1 MVRLQNIKKYF
12 QSEWGQV
19 AAIDDVS
26 LELQPGQLLTL
37 LGPSGCG
44 KTTTLR
50 CIAGLEKPDEGV
62 IQIGSDTVFSSAQ
75 GIALPAYRRRIGM
88 VFQSYA
94 IWPHMK
100 VFENVAFPLEGI
112 GLDKKDIRRRVEK
125 ALDLVGLLNLAQR
138 PAPQLSGGQ
147 QQRVALARALVAE
160 PEVLLLDEPLCNL
173 DAKLRVSMRSEIRA
187 LQQRLGITTIYV
199 THDQQEALAISDQVA
214 VMSGGRVVEMGA
226 PGALYERPKAR
237 FTAEFI
243 GTANMLP
250 VSGALTRVEAGG
262 WSARCPFGSV
272 HLLNGDVPNAD
283 NRRLLLMIRPEHV
296 QVSTSPMA
304 DSANSWRARVQSVTF
319 LGNFTE
325 CTLILDGHEV
335 AAQIA
340 GMAVVTAGQEVFLRL
355 PPDKCTIVRDDGDAK
370 EAAPVQGKASASV
383 AA

>member
-1 MVRLQNIKKYF
+1 MVRLQNIRKYF
-12 QSEWGQV
+12 RSEWGQV
-19 AAIDDVS
+19 AAIDKVS
-26 LELQPGQLLTL
+26 LELPPGQLLTL

-62 IQIGSDTVFSSAQ
+62 IQIGNDTVFSSAQ

-125 ALDLVGLLNLAQR
+125 ALDLVGLLELAQR

-160 PEVLLLDEPLCNL
+160 PDVLLLDEPLCNL

-214 VMSGGRVVEMGA
+214 VMSGGRVVEIGT
-226 PGALYERPKAR
+226 PSELYECPKAR

-243 GTANMLP
+243 GTANMFP
-250 VSGALTRVEAGG
+250 VEGSLTRVEAGG
-262 WSARCPFGSV
+262 WQVTCAFGQV
-272 HLLNGDVPNAD
+272 HLQNA
-283 NRRLLLMIRPEHV
+283 NVQNAGSRSLLLMIRPEHV
-296 QVSTSPMA
+296 QVSPGPVA
-304 DSANSWRARVQSVTF
+304 DAGNSWPARVQTVTF

-325 CTLILDGHEV
+325 CMLILNGREV
-335 AAQIA
+335 LAQIA
-340 GMAVVTAGQEVFLRL
+340 GMAALTAGQEVFLRL
-355 PPDKCTIVRDDGDAK
+355 PPDKCALVRGDDGAVALASNQEK
-370 EAAPVQGKASASV
+370 EAAA
-383 AA
+383 

>member
-1 MVRLQNIKKYF
+1 VVRLQNIKKYF
-12 QSEWGQV
+12 QTEWGQV
-19 AAIDDVS
+19 AAIDNVS
-26 LELQPGQLLTL
+26 LELPPGQLLTL

-62 IQIGSDTVFSSAQ
+62 IQIGNDVVFSSAQ

-112 GLDKKDIRRRVEK
+112 GLDKKDIRRRVET
-125 ALDLVGLLNLAQR
+125 ALDLVGLLELAQR

-160 PEVLLLDEPLCNL
+160 PDVLLLDEPLCNL

-187 LQQRLGITTIYV
+187 LQQRLGITAIYV

-214 VMSGGRVVEMGA
+214 VMSGGRVVEIGT
-226 PGALYERPKAR
+226 PSELYERPKAR

-243 GTANMLP
+243 GMANMLP
-250 VSGALTRVEAGG
+250 VNGPLTRVEAGG
-262 WSARCPFGSV
+262 WQANCAFGQV
-272 HLLNGDVPNAD
+272 HLQDCDAQNASGHG
-283 NRRLLLMIRPEHV
+283 LLLMIRPEHV
-296 QVSTSPMA
+296 QVSPGPIA
-304 DSANSWRARVQSVTF
+304 GAGNSWPARVQSVTF

-325 CTLILDGHEV
+325 CTLILNGHEIL
-335 AAQIA
+335 AQIA
-340 GMAVVTAGQEVFLRL
+340 GMAALTAGQDVLLRF
-355 PPDKCTIVRDDGDAK
+355 PPDKCAIVRGEDGAV
-370 EAAPVQGKASASV
+370 ALAGNQGKESA

>member
-1 MVRLQNIKKYF
+1 
-12 QSEWGQV
+12 
-19 AAIDDVS
+19 
-26 LELQPGQLLTL
+26 
-37 LGPSGCG
+37 
-44 KTTTLR
+44 LR
-50 CIAGLEKPDEGV
+50 CIAGLEKPDEGL
-62 IQIGSDTVFSSAQ
+62 IQIGKDTVFSSAQ
-75 GIALPAYRRRIGM
+75 GIAVPAYRRRIGM

-112 GLDKKDIRRRVEK
+112 GLDKKDIKRRVEK

-173 DAKLRVSMRSEIRA
+173 DAKLRVTMRSEIRA

-226 PGALYERPKAR
+226 PGELYERPKVR

-250 VSGALTRVEAGG
+250 ITGALMRLEAER
-262 WSARCPFGSV
+262 WQANCSFGQV
-272 HLLNGDVPNAD
+272 HLQNKAAHDGDG
-283 NRRLLLMIRPEHV
+283 RGLLLMIRPEHV
-296 QVSTSPMA
+296 QVSASALA
-304 DSANSWRARVQSVTF
+304 DPINSWPARVASVTF

-325 CTLILDGHEV
+325 CVLMLNGLEV

-340 GMAVVTAGQEVFLRL
+340 GMAGLTVGQDVFIRL
-355 PPDKCTIVRDDGDAK
+355 PPDKCAIVHDEDGAK
-370 EAAPVQGKASASV
+370 EIASRQGKESASS
-383 AA
+383 AAA